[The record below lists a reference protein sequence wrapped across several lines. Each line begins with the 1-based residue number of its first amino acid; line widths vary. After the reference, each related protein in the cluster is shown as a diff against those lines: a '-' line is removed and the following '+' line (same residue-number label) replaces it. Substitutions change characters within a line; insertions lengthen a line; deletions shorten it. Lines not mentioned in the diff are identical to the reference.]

1 MSNQIQVNEAMNR
14 TLARDGF
21 RRRIVAGALSAT
33 VAVTCA
39 LAANAHAANA
49 PFFLTF
55 GKAPSDLPIVMPVCC
70 QGRAS

>member
-14 TLARDGF
+14 TLTRDGF

-55 GKAPSDLPIVMPVCC
+55 GKASNDLPIVMPICC
-70 QGRAS
+70 QGRTS